1 MAEILDPNT
10 TTDAQVAGIRARRAL
25 RTEEMILNMGP
36 QHPSTHGVFRVEL
49 IVDGEQVVDVIP
61 HLGYLHRCF
70 EKHTEAMTYPQ
81 VIPYCDRMDYLGAMN
96 NDWGY
101 ALAVEDLMGVKV

>member
-1 MAEILDPNT
+1 MPAPPIQYQYKPENFSLSEPNKY
-10 TTDAQVAGIRARRAL
+10 RLEELKR
-25 RTEEMILNMGP
+25 EEMILSLGP
-36 QHPSTHGVFRVEL
+36 QHPSTHGVLRIEV
-49 IVDGEQVVDVIP
+49 ITDGELVVDVVP

-70 EKHTEAMTYPQ
+70 EKHAEAMTYPQ

-101 ALAVEDLMGVKV
+101 AL